1 MDVILTNGGHSE
13 SSRVCPATALN
24 VRFFTLR
31 VVAGQTR
38 VGVGVRHNIKICHS
52 LC

>member
-1 MDVILTNGGHSE
+1 MDVILTNGGYSE

-24 VRFFTLR
+24 VTLR
-31 VVAGQTR
+31 AVAGQTR